1 MRCGPLF
8 TIAEGNEN
16 TRAFRPWRNNLSMP
30 PAVLT
35 RLGSLQVCPLPQYG
49 IKVEAL
55 LSCHIG

>member
-16 TRAFRPWRNNLSMP
+16 TRAFRPCRNNLSMP

-35 RLGSLQVCPLPQYG
+35 LQVCPLPQYG